1 MNVISPEL
9 VGALIDA
16 MGPSFP
22 EHVAGTRPIH
32 AKGIGVGGNFVA
44 SSVASKYCVA
54 KQFDGRVV
62 PVTVRFSNGN
72 GQLDPDFRLQVRGMA
87 VKFFAGGT
95 RETGRAGA
103 RAERSYVG
111 MHYDDG
117 PIVARPG
124 EEIAETDLVCMSA
137 PVFMAQSAERLLEF
151 EQSYRAVKVRRAG
164 LMKRIKSLLTM
175 SPLLPL
181 ESGVTM
187 SGNEGFLQWART
199 YPPAQAF
206 LLANAGQRLPASYAR
221 VVYDAVHAFEAQ
233 GSTGTRRMMRFTLE
247 PSDGVFTTG
256 GPDPAQTPIAS
267 FLRPADLN
275 AHGSELGAD
284 YLQRE
289 LRERLSYAPGRFNV
303 RMQIADPS
311 DDTADPTVAW
321 PINRRRVLMG
331 TLTLTHVLA
340 DQVTG
345 CELLSFNPGRLLPGM
360 AISDDPVLADR
371 SAVYE
376 ESYRRRAAARAGGSI
391 TPSSSSPKASSS
403 GCPMGLS

>member
-1 MNVISPEL
+1 MTAISPAL
-9 VGALIDA
+9 VASLIDA

-32 AKGIGVGGNFVA
+32 SKGIGVGGIFVA
-44 SSVASKYCVA
+44 SHAASQYCTA
-54 KQFDGRVV
+54 KHFDGRVV

-95 RETGRAGA
+95 REPDPGRAHTDQHTV
-103 RAERSYVG
+103 VG
-111 MHYDDG
+111 MGRVEDG
-117 PIVARPG
+117 PVVARTG
-124 EEIAETDLVCMSA
+124 EEISETDLICMSA
-137 PVFMAQSAERLLEF
+137 PVFMAQTAERLLEF
-151 EQSYRAVKVRRAG
+151 EQSYRAVKVRRPG
-164 LMKRIKSLLTM
+164 LLKRIKSLLTM

-181 ESGVTM
+181 EAGVTM
-187 SGNEGFLQWART
+187 SGNEGFLQWARS

-221 VVYDAVHAFEAQ
+221 VVYDAVHAFEVH
-233 GSTGTRRMMRFTLE
+233 GSTGTSRMVRFSLE
-247 PSDGVFTTG
+247 PSDGVFTAG
-256 GPDPAQTPIAS
+256 EPDPVQQPIAS
-267 FLRPADLN
+267 FLQPADLN
-275 AHGSELGAD
+275 ADGPELGRD
-284 YLQRE
+284 YLQAE
-289 LRERLSYAPGRFNV
+289 LHERLSYAPGRFNL
-303 RMQIADPS
+303 RMQIADPW

-321 PINRRRVLMG
+321 PTSRRRVLMG
-331 TLTLTHVLA
+331 TLSLTHVLA
-340 DQVTG
+340 DQVEG

-376 ESYRRRAAARAGGSI
+376 ASYQRRIAARGTNSTAANP
-391 TPSSSSPKASSS
+391 TASS

>member
-1 MNVISPEL
+1 MTEISPAL
-9 VGALIDA
+9 VDALIDA

-22 EHVAGTRPIH
+22 EHVPGTRPIH
-32 AKGIGVGGNFVA
+32 SKGIGVGGSFVA
-44 SSVASKYCVA
+44 TEVASQYCAA
-54 KQFDGRVV
+54 KHFGGQAV

-95 RETGRAGA
+95 RESEPGRAHTDQHTV
-103 RAERSYVG
+103 VG
-111 MHYDDG
+111 MGRVEDG
-117 PIVARPG
+117 PVVARPG
-124 EEIAETDLVCMSA
+124 EEIAETDLICMSA

-151 EQSYRAVKVRRAG
+151 EQSYRAVKVRRPG
-164 LMKRIKSLLTM
+164 LLKRIKSLLTM

-221 VVYDAVHAFEAQ
+221 AVYDAVHAFEVHGA
-233 GSTGTRRMMRFTLE
+233 TGTCRMVRFSLE
-247 PSDGVFTTG
+247 PSDGVFTAG
-256 GPDPAQTPIAS
+256 EPDPVQQPIAS
-267 FLRPADLN
+267 FLRPEDLN

-289 LRERLSYAPGRFNV
+289 LRQRLSYAPGRFNL
-303 RMQIADPS
+303 RMQIADPW
-311 DDTADPTVAW
+311 DDTSDPTVAW
-321 PINRRRVLMG
+321 PTSRRRVLMG

-340 DQVTG
+340 DQLEG
-345 CELLSFNPGRLLPGM
+345 CELLSFNPGRLLEGM
-360 AISDDPVLADR
+360 AISNDPVLGAR

-376 ESYRRRAAARAGGSI
+376 ASYQRRIAARGTHATTPSAAA
-391 TPSSSSPKASSS
+391 SP